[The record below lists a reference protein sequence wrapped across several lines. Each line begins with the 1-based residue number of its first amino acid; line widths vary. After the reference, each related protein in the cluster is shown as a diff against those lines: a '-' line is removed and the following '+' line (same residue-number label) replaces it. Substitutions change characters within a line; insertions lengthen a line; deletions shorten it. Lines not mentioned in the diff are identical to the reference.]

1 MKWSK
6 GIQTLTVSMMISL
19 CSIPGLAFAQKM
31 FVFDPR
37 EHRWYAYDNGELVK
51 SGIASG
57 GRSFCNDSGHHCHT
71 PSGTFSVLS
80 KGGAGCKSTIYPM
93 PHGGAPMPY
102 CMFFTHYYAVH
113 GSNELSA
120 TANISH
126 GCIRI
131 QPSAARWL
139 SENFMNI
146 GTKVVVK
153 PY

>member
-6 GIQTLTVSMMISL
+6 GIQRLSVSVMIGF
-19 CSIPGLAFAQKM
+19 CAMPGLALAQKM
-31 FVFDPR
+31 IVFDPT
-37 EHRWYAYDNGELVK
+37 EHKWYAYDNGQLIR

-57 GRSFCNDSGHHCHT
+57 GRDYCADSGHKCHT
-71 PSGTFSVLS
+71 PSGTFSIIR
-80 KGGAGCKSTIYPM
+80 KGGADCKSTRYPL

-102 CMFFTHYYAVH
+102 CMYFTDFYAIH
-113 GSNELSA
+113 GSYELSA

-131 QPSAARWL
+131 HPDAARWL
-139 SENFMNI
+139 NQNFANI
-146 GTKVVVK
+146 GTKVVIR